1 MARLTVSL
9 LAQADTAYIARNLTA
24 KAGHA
29 VAARYLDSFEKLLIS
44 P

>member
-1 MARLTVSL
+1 MARLIVSL

-29 VAARYLDSFEKLLIS
+29 VAVRYLDSLKSSMIA
-44 P
+44 